1 MVMKIIL
8 LIIFIAFI
16 IFGVSGITW
25 AYCSEK
31 KNYNK
36 GICPKC
42 GKPLK
47 CIDVDSH
54 GGRWYVC
61 TDRYDKE
68 KPCHYDCWVSYDVD
82 SKN

>member
-1 MVMKIIL
+1 MKIIL
-8 LIIFIAFI
+8 LIIFITFI
-16 IFGVSGITW
+16 IFVSGITW

-36 GICPKC
+36 GVCPKC

-47 CIDVDSH
+47 CREVNSQ

-61 TDRYDKE
+61 TDRYNE
-68 KPCHYDCWVSYDVD
+68 ENPCSYNCWITYNVD